1 MPGPLK
7 RQRTERVYTRS
18 FRSQG
23 TQTRGPGRGFTRKAR
38 ARAQNKIVNVPRN
51 KLAFPSNI
59 RTTLRYTEK
68 TIFELAAYDTASIF
82 NFSANNLRDP
92 LTTGAGHQPRGFDE
106 YMALYQAYTVH
117 GATIS
122 YHVVPRYSNSAP
134 TFQGTAPMAGIN
146 VALHSSGEI
155 PAFPACVVGI
165 FKGVDVLEAGQK
177 IQEITEGDKTKWTIL
192 SGSEGSKIVSTS
204 LKVADFHG
212 TTGSLT
218 GREGYW
224 GDLDGANDP
233 TNAVHFSVFA
243 QQLGE
248 LPLPTNYHAELV
260 GLVTIE
266 YDVTFS
272 EPKQLAPS

>member
-1 MPGPLK
+1 MPGIK
-7 RQRTERVYTRS
+7 RQRTRVGVTTRTYPAP
-18 FRSQG
+18 RRA
-23 TQTRGPGRGFTRKAR
+23 RGPGRGAPRKAR
-38 ARAQNKIVNVPRN
+38 ARAQNKIVNVPKN

-68 TIFELAAYDTASIF
+68 TIFSLQSFDTASIF

-106 YMALYQAYTVH
+106 SMDLYQSYTVH

-122 YHVVPRYSNSAP
+122 YHVCPRYSNGSA

-146 VALHSSGEI
+146 VALHSAGEI
-155 PAFPACVVGI
+155 PAFPACIVGI
-165 FKGVDVLEAGQK
+165 FKGVEVLTAGQK
-177 IQEITEGDKTKWTIL
+177 IQEITEGDKTKWTMV

-224 GDLDGANDP
+224 GDFDGTNDP

-248 LPLPTNYHAELV
+248 LSLPTNYHAELV

-272 EPKQLAPS
+272 EPKQLGAS